1 MALREFADSS
11 GQIWQ
16 AWDTHPKGVGHLSK
30 GESAFTRFVANTAKR
45 EGKEPTT
52 VRDQYSEG
60 WLTFKL
66 GSDRRRLTPIPE
78 DWEVAD
84 DARLQRYLALA
95 SDSPEVPLPRPMFP
109 KPSAEE
115 RG

>member
-11 GQIWQ
+11 GQVWQ

-52 VRDQYSEG
+52 VRDQYAEG

-66 GSDRRRLTPIPE
+66 ASDRRRLTPIP
-78 DWEVAD
+78 DGWELAD
-84 DARLQRYLALA
+84 DATLLRYLGLA
-95 SDSPEVPLPRPMFP
+95 SDSPEVPLPRPMFS
-109 KPSAEE
+109 KP
-115 RG
+115 